1 MNGHKVLNQLQ
12 FEIDKEKVFAQL
24 HCTPDSPSYEA
35 MEETY
40 QEILP
45 EICRLCSPRG
55 LLCRGT
61 VPASCRVD
69 GGDQDMDAVFLLL
82 TIGQEVSDYSTQAFA
97 EGDYVKGLMSDA
109 MADAAL
115 FSLEA
120 GSQRELRDACRGWK
134 IGIARRLEAP
144 QDLSMEIQKEALLQT
159 EADKF
164 LGLTITEG
172 YMYRP
177 LKTSC
182 NVFVTTCDTSVF
194 RSGHNCRKCP
204 NLTCSF
210 RSVQPVQVTIQK
222 GGFSGNSL
230 PETVAVFTT
239 TDGILDGLHTHGI
252 SLRADCGGAGRCGKC
267 RVRVLQGH
275 LDITAEDRSVC
286 SPQELEEGWRLACR
300 AKPEEDVTL
309 WIPDNQEREIQ
320 AVTAYQ
326 TQSTSRKGEVSHQAA
341 SYGLA
346 IDIGTTTIAI
356 QLNGPDITDVYSAL
370 NPQRAYGA
378 DVISRIQV
386 SMEGNGKVLMDQIR
400 SALLEGI
407 RTLMQRNPVDWKK
420 LTRITVAGNTTMIHL
435 LMGYPCQG
443 LGSAPFTPY
452 QIGDLNV
459 PLADWFPE
467 ASQEADVQIYP
478 GISTFVGADI
488 VAGICALDMT
498 SREKPVMLIDL
509 GTNGEMAL
517 GDRHRLLVTSVAAG
531 PAFEGGNLIC
541 GTGSIPGAVCSAQW
555 EDDTLS
561 IKTIQDAPPVGICGT
576 GAVEIAAELVKAE
589 IIDETGRMEEPWFT
603 EGYLVAQNSKGSDIR
618 LYQKDIR
625 ELQLAKAAVRAGIET
640 LLVKYG
646 ITANEVDAIY
656 VAGGFGY
663 SLDFEKAQAI
673 GMFPEEFSG
682 KIHAVGN
689 SSLKGAAL
697 LLEHPEKMEEAREAA
712 AMAKEVSLSNDKGF
726 QEAYMESM
734 FF

>member
-1 MNGHKVLNQLQ
+1 MNDHKVLNQLQ
-12 FEIDKEKVFAQL
+12 FEIDRKKVFAQL

-35 MEETY
+35 MDETY

-45 EICRLCSPRG
+45 EICRLCSPKG

-82 TIGQEVSDYSTQAFA
+82 TIGQEISDYSTRAFA

-120 GSQRELRDACRGWK
+120 GSQRELKNACRDWN
-134 IGIARRLEAP
+134 IGISRRLEAP

-159 EADKF
+159 EAGQL

-182 NVFVTTCDTSVF
+182 NVFVTTEDTSVF

-222 GGFSGNSL
+222 GGFSGNSQ
-230 PETVAVFTT
+230 PETVAVFLT
-239 TDGILDGLHTHGI
+239 TDGILDGLHAHGI
-252 SLRADCGGAGRCGKC
+252 PLRADCGGSGRCGKC

-286 SPQELEEGWRLACR
+286 TPRELEEGWRLACR
-300 AKPEEDVTL
+300 AKPEEDITL
-309 WIPDNQEREIQ
+309 WIPDNQERKIQ

-326 TQSTSRKGEVSHQAA
+326 AQNASRMEESLPDAT
-341 SYGLA
+341 YGLA
-346 IDIGTTTIAI
+346 IDIGTTTLAI

-370 NPQRAYGA
+370 NPQRVYGA
-378 DVISRIQV
+378 DVISRIQA
-386 SMEGNGKVLMDQIR
+386 SMEGNGKTLMNQIR

-407 RTLMQRNPVDWKK
+407 RTLLQRNPVDRKK
-420 LTRITVAGNTTMIHL
+420 LTRIAAAGNTTMIHL

-452 QIGDLNV
+452 QIQDLNF
-459 PLADWFPE
+459 PLQDWFPE
-467 ASQEADVQIYP
+467 VCDEAEVQIYP

-517 GDRHRLLVTSVAAG
+517 GDCHKLLVTSVAAG

-541 GTGSIPGAVCSAQW
+541 GTGSIPGAVCSARW
-555 EDDTLS
+555 EDDSLA

-589 IIDETGRMEEPWFT
+589 IIDETGRMEDPWFT
-603 EGYLVAQNSKGSDIR
+603 EGYPIAQSSNGSDIR

-646 ITANEVDAIY
+646 IMAREVDAIY

-682 KIHAVGN
+682 RIHAVGN
-689 SSLKGAAL
+689 SSLKGASL
-697 LLEHPEKMEEAREAA
+697 LLSHPEKMEEARKAA
-712 AMAKEVSLSNDKGF
+712 AMAREVSLSNDQGF